1 MVSELHL
8 NNDNANSG
16 CLSHENKESVRSISD
31 LVYSLINMNLL
42 QS

>member
-16 CLSHENKESVRSISD
+16 CHSHENKESVRSISD
-31 LVYSLINMNLL
+31 LVSLINMNSL